1 MVSWVHTYLQ
11 TDRVVYI
18 KYVQLLIWQ
27 LYFKKVA
34 LKMLSLSYKILI
46 KVTNWLLLL
55 WQWRCFAWGHLV
67 IKQALEEEVNSFKG
81 VLLFSLC

>member
-1 MVSWVHTYLQ
+1 MVVVMVSWVHTYLQ

-34 LKMLSLSYKILI
+34 LQMFSLSYKILI

-55 WQWRCFAWGHLV
+55 W
-67 IKQALEEEVNSFKG
+67 
-81 VLLFSLC
+81 

>member
-11 TDRVVYI
+11 TDQVVYI

-34 LKMLSLSYKILI
+34 LQMFEL
-46 KVTNWLLLL
+46 
-55 WQWRCFAWGHLV
+55 
-67 IKQALEEEVNSFKG
+67 
-81 VLLFSLC
+81 